1 MDTEVV
7 PEKKSR
13 VSSERRKEKSRDAA
27 RYRRGKESE
36 VFYELA
42 QELPLPHSVTSNL
55 DKASIMRL
63 AISYLRMRK
72 LLSTDDEEEQKES
85 ELDSQLNGSYLKAL
99 EGFLMVLSEDGDIIY
114 LSENVNKCL
123 GLAQFDLTGL
133 SVFEYTHPCD
143 HEELKEM
150 LVHRTGISKKSKEP
164 NTERSFFLR
173 MKCTLTSRG
182 RTVNVKSATWKILH
196 CSGHVRVH
204 EAPAEQSP
212 CGHKELPVSYL
223 VLVCDPIPHPS
234 NIEAPLDTKTFLSRH
249 TLDMKF
255 TYCDERIT
263 ELVGYDPE
271 DLLNRSVYEY
281 YHALDSEHLTKTHHN
296 LFAKGQVSTGQYRML
311 AKRGGFVWVETQATV
326 IYNNKNSQPQCVVC
340 VNFVLSGI
348 EEEKMVLSLEQT
360 EDMRPVK
367 KELVE
372 EEEEEEEK
380 EEEEEESSE
389 AEVSP
394 VLLKEE
400 KVDVSKLFTQAVEAQ
415 PLASLYDRLKE
426 EPEALT
432 LLAPAAGDTIISLD
446 FSSPVSD
453 ILLKEVPLYNDVML
467 PSTSDKLALPLS
479 LLPSSEQPLVP
490 STSVDT
496 KAGPDSSRTPGS
508 YSSNEPDSPLNFC
521 FPMDSD
527 ISAAFKLDLVERLFA
542 IDTEPKTPF
551 TSQAMEDLDL
561 EMLAPYIPMDD
572 DFQLR
577 TLSPEEPLSCDPA
590 QPLESSPL
598 CSPLH
603 LTQDVHSYPGSPFSG
618 PSIRTASP
626 APELAASSCSA
637 SLLTTRAPQMD
648 REISLRTLATQNTQ
662 RKRKLSLSQA
672 VGIGALLQDPP
683 GLGKKLKVSELSSS
697 EAPSNRTILLLPTD
711 LASRLLGI
719 SSEGSGSPFTLPQL
733 TRYDCEV
740 NAPVVGRQHLLQG
753 EELLRALDQVI

>member
-1 MDTEVV
+1 ERLGSA
-7 PEKKSR
+7 PSSR

-63 AISYLRMRK
+63 AISYLHMRK
-72 LLSTDDEEEQKES
+72 LLNDKTVVEEQES
-85 ELDSQLNGSYLKAL
+85 EMDSQLNVSYLKAL
-99 EGFLMVLSEDGDIIY
+99 EGFLMVLSEDGDMIY
-114 LSENVNKCL
+114 LSENVNKYL

-143 HEELKEM
+143 HEELREI
-150 LVHRTGISKKSKEP
+150 LVHRTGTSKKSKGP

-182 RTVNVKSATWKILH
+182 RTVNVKSATWKVLH

-204 EAPAEQSP
+204 EAPAEQNP
-212 CGHKELPVSYL
+212 CGHKDPPVSYL

-234 NIEAPLDTKTFLSRH
+234 NIKAPLDTKTFLSRH

-263 ELVGYDPE
+263 ELMGYDPE

-281 YHALDSEHLTKTHHN
+281 YHALDSDHLIKTHHN
-296 LFAKGQVSTGQYRML
+296 LFVKGQVSTGQYRML
-311 AKRGGFVWVETQATV
+311 AKIGGFVWVETQATV
-326 IYNNKNSQPQCVVC
+326 IYNNKNSQPQCVVS

-348 EEEKMVLSLEQT
+348 EEKMVLSLEQT
-360 EDMRPVK
+360 EDMRSVK

-372 EEEEEEEK
+372 EEEEDEG
-380 EEEEEESSE
+380 SE

-394 VLLKEE
+394 VFLKEE
-400 KVDVSKLFTQAVEAQ
+400 KVDVIKLFTQAME
-415 PLASLYDRLKE
+415 PLSLASLYDRLKE
-426 EPEALT
+426 EPEALN
-432 LLAPAAGDTIISLD
+432 LLAPAVGDTIISLD
-446 FSSPVSD
+446 FSSPDSD

-467 PSTSDKLALPLS
+467 PSTSDKVALPHS
-479 LLPSSEQPLVP
+479 MQPPSEQPLIP
-490 STSVDT
+490 SASVDT
-496 KAGPDSSRTPGS
+496 KAGPDSFSTPGS
-508 YSSNEPDSPLNFC
+508 HSSTEPDIPLNFC

-527 ISAAFKLDLVERLFA
+527 ISAALKLDLVERLFA
-542 IDTEPKTPF
+542 IATEPKTPF
-551 TSQAMEDLDL
+551 TSQGMEDLDL

-577 TLSPEEPLSCDPA
+577 TLSPEEPLSCGPA

-603 LTQDVHSYPGSPFSG
+603 LTQDVHSYTDSTFSA
-618 PSIRTASP
+618 PSSRTASP
-626 APELAASSCSA
+626 APELAASPCPA
-637 SLLTTRAPQMD
+637 SLLTMRAPQMD
-648 REISLRTLATQNTQ
+648 IEIYLRTLATQNSQ
-662 RKRKLSLSQA
+662 RKRKLALYQA
-672 VGIGALLQDPP
+672 VGIVNVVPY
-683 GLGKKLKVSELSSS
+683 
-697 EAPSNRTILLLPTD
+697 ILLFLLD
-711 LASRLLGI
+711 LASCLLGI
-719 SSEGSGSPFTLPQL
+719 SLEGSGSPFTLPQL

-753 EELLRALDQVI
+753 EDLLCALDQVN

>member
-1 MDTEVV
+1 MNTVV

-63 AISYLRMRK
+63 AISYLHMRK
-72 LLSTDDEEEQKES
+72 LLSTDKAVEKEQEES
-85 ELDSQLNGSYLKAL
+85 EMDSQLNGSYLKAL
-99 EGFLMVLSEDGDIIY
+99 EGFLMVLSKDGDMIY

-143 HEELKEM
+143 HEELREI
-150 LVHRTGISKKSKEP
+150 LVHRTGTSKKSKGP

-182 RTVNVKSATWKILH
+182 RTVNVKSSTWKVLH

-204 EAPAEQSP
+204 EAPTEQSP
-212 CGHKELPVSYL
+212 IGHKEQPVSYL

-263 ELVGYDPE
+263 ELMGYDPE
-271 DLLNRSVYEY
+271 DLINRSVYEY
-281 YHALDSEHLTKTHHN
+281 YHALDADYLTKTHHN
-296 LFAKGQVSTGQYRML
+296 LFVKGQVSTGQYRML
-311 AKRGGFVWVETQATV
+311 AKIGGFVWVETQATV
-326 IYNNKNSQPQCVVC
+326 IYNNKNSQPQCVVS

-360 EDMRPVK
+360 EDMRSVK

-372 EEEEEEEK
+372 EEEDEG
-380 EEEEEESSE
+380 SE

-400 KVDVSKLFTQAVEAQ
+400 KVDVIKLFTQAMEAQ
-415 PLASLYDRLKE
+415 PQASLYDRLKE

-446 FSSPVSD
+446 FSSPDSD
-453 ILLKEVPLYNDVML
+453 ILLEEVPLYNDVML
-467 PSTSDKLALPLS
+467 PSTSDKLALPHS
-479 LLPSSEQPLVP
+479 MLPPNEQPLIP
-490 STSVDT
+490 SASVDT
-496 KAGPDSSRTPGS
+496 KAGPDSFSTPGS
-508 YSSNEPDSPLNFC
+508 HSSTEPDSPLNFC

-527 ISAAFKLDLVERLFA
+527 ISAALKLDLVERLFA

-551 TSQAMEDLDL
+551 TSQGMEDLDL

-577 TLSPEEPLSCDPA
+577 TLSPEEPPSCGPA
-590 QPLESSPL
+590 QPLENSPL

-603 LTQDVHSYPGSPFSG
+603 LTQDVHSYTDSPFSA
-618 PSIRTASP
+618 PRSRTASP
-626 APELAASSCSA
+626 APELAASPCPA
-637 SLLTTRAPQMD
+637 SLLTMRAPQMD
-648 REISLRTLATQNTQ
+648 REMSIRTLATQNSQ

-672 VGIGALLQDPP
+672 VGIVNDPP
-683 GLGKKLKVSELSSS
+683 GAGKQLKVSELGSS

-711 LASRLLGI
+711 LASCLLGI

-753 EELLRALDQVI
+753 EDLLCALDQVN